1 MTFNSQSKHA
11 HSNFEQSGWFG
22 AHGEPQSGLLRF
34 HWVDFP
40 LTSQLLSFW
49 RLTLNE
55 GIRGNVNLET
65 VSGGY
70 F

>member
-1 MTFNSQSKHA
+1 MAPNVLTALSDVCCLGKSLT
-11 HSNFEQSGWFG
+11 
-22 AHGEPQSGLLRF
+22 QSGLLRF

-55 GIRGNVNLET
+55 GIRSNVNLET